1 MKSRFVKLPNAVLE
15 DSRLGK
21 SELAVF
27 ACLHALSGN
36 VYMGEK
42 QVKASRKLIASYC
55 NISVKTVTKAVKKL
69 RELGYIK
76 KIRQYFVDAH
86 KLGTYI
92 YILNVVKGTKYFFVS
107 RDVFK
112 MGLSVTQLYVYMFC
126 CKCADSKTRRFW
138 NSYNDISDKLGISRS
153 GAINTVAQ
161 LVEMKLITQIKIIKK
176 NGSYSDNH
184 YIINPIE
191 NAKAKIRKK
200 KSLRAVV
207 KAQVLYI
214 IIQAL
219 NHIAYIINLFYQ
231 NVKQKF
237 LFIGGSPKITPLILV
252 PTFNIYRKRKPLRL
266 YLKYR
271 CNLEIYEF

>member
-184 YIINPIE
+184 YRECEGKNTQKEEPSCGCEGSSAVHNYTSIKSYRIYNKPVLS
-191 NAKAKIRKK
+191 KCQAKI
-200 KSLRAVV
+200 
-207 KAQVLYI
+207 
-214 IIQAL
+214 
-219 NHIAYIINLFYQ
+219 F
-231 NVKQKF
+231 
-237 LFIGGSPKITPLILV
+237 
-252 PTFNIYRKRKPLRL
+252 IYRG
-266 YLKYR
+266 
-271 CNLEIYEF
+271 